1 MIQKES
7 RVNVADNSGARELL
21 VIQVMGGS
29 VHRYGTVGDV
39 VTATVKKAAPN
50 SAVKKGTVVKAVV
63 VRTKKEY
70 KRDDG
75 SYIRFDDNAA
85 VLIDPD
91 SKNPV
96 GTRIFGPV
104 ARELR
109 PAGFN
114 RIMSLAPEVL

>member
-1 MIQKES
+1 MIQTETIL
-7 RVNVADNSGARELL
+7 NVADNSGARELL

-29 VHRYGTVGDV
+29 IRRYGGVGDV
-39 VTATVKKAAPN
+39 VTASVKKAVPN
-50 SAVKKGTVVKAVV
+50 SAVKKGTVVKAVI
-63 VRTKKEY
+63 VRTKKEFR
-70 KRDDG
+70 RDDG

-91 SKNPV
+91 NRAPV

-109 PAGFN
+109 DKGFS
-114 RIMSLAPEVL
+114 RIMSLAPEAL